1 MLTKGETLLI
11 DRYLT
16 IHERYVDEPIF
27 YCALAN
33 IVPIS
38 RAEQLFESDAYNQ
51 YIEDLFNDYINI

>member
-51 YIEDLFNDYINI
+51 YIEDLVNDYINI